1 MLVEHRIVDTSSVWS
16 TAVLKRHGAVLSLY
30 IPSLMSRKDIET
42 IAPTNIRK
50 KKKRDRTLH
59 RKKCQTVKTKTE
71 RLTHKKKEREF
82 LILLFILHSSI
93 SSFRDQL
100 KTTREAPE
108 TIFCCCG
115 FLYIQRTTR
124 FPVSAQH
131 QADRY
136 TTNLYFIPLQRARAV
151 NGVPVQP
158 TYLDSFEELFFFF
171 FDIPRIDYYLILF
184 FKFDPKFYF
193 FKFYFCFCIA
203 SSLTQDTR
211 ERRARHVVSFSILF
225 WPLSLISYTYST
237 YTHNSLGFIY
247 YNIIFS
253 NVQFSILCQ
262 QHCSGHEVGRALSH
276 DRPGPNKRVRAPL
289 QNISPFD
296 YYIILFCVSSSI
308 TC

>member
-1 MLVEHRIVDTSSVWS
+1 MQKVLVEHRIVDTSSVWS

-50 KKKRDRTLH
+50 KKKDRTLH

-136 TTNLYFIPLQRARAV
+136 TTNLYFIPLQWARAV

-158 TYLDSFEELFFFF
+158 TYLDSFEELFFFSF
-171 FDIPRIDYYLILF
+171 SFSNIPRIDYYFILF

-193 FKFYFCFCIA
+193 
-203 SSLTQDTR
+203 
-211 ERRARHVVSFSILF
+211 
-225 WPLSLISYTYST
+225 
-237 YTHNSLGFIY
+237 
-247 YNIIFS
+247 
-253 NVQFSILCQ
+253 
-262 QHCSGHEVGRALSH
+262 
-276 DRPGPNKRVRAPL
+276 
-289 QNISPFD
+289 
-296 YYIILFCVSSSI
+296 ILFCLLLYCVKFNTRHKRKESAPCCLIFNSI
-308 TC
+308 LASLSYFLYVQYIHTQLIGLYLL